1 MSKLKTLLFAMMVMG
16 PLMAMA
22 SGESWLTF
30 RLKDNSE
37 ISVASQNL
45 NIDYSNGVLLLS
57 SPSVNQTL
65 SINNVK
71 SMRFTT
77 SSAGINEVIGD
88 FASGEIEFYNIG
100 GALVGKF
107 SSIDEAKENL
117 PSGIYI
123 INNGEK
129 SLKIIF

>member
-1 MSKLKTLLFAMMVMG
+1 MMVMS
-16 PLMAMA
+16 PLMAIA

-45 NIDYSNGVLLLS
+45 NIDYNNGVLLLS

-107 SSIDEAKENL
+107 SSIENARKTL
-117 PSGIYI
+117 PAGIYI